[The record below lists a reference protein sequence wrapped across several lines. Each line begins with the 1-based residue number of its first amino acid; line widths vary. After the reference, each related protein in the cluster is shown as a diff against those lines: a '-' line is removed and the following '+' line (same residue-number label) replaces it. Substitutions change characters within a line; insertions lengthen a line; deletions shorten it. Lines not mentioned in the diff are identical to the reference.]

1 MDGEKNS
8 IIVHITC
15 ALAKEGKLLTF
26 WVANLFCT
34 GRNLATSCAACE
46 RERSYLPK
54 TKIGLRKLL

>member
-1 MDGEKNS
+1 MYDVPYGKKNS

-34 GRNLATSCAACE
+34 GRNLATSCAVYK
-46 RERSYLPK
+46 RELSYPPK
-54 TKIGLRKLL
+54 KKIGL